1 MLAMQYASRFPAG
14 IEAAKARVNQR
25 KPLFAKTAGL
35 NQKFYLFDPK
45 ENIYAPIYIWR
56 SHEAAHAFLLDP
68 LFADVISTLG
78 RPRVRTWMVLSYMR
92 GPEPQDPVFAC
103 VETDKVPLGQD
114 LAELAKQSVEEEASF
129 RDKAG
134 LFARLVGLDPDRW
147 EISKFTFWT
156 RKTDLPKAA
165 DCTSSFDVIGYAA

>member
-14 IEAAKARVNQR
+14 IEAAKARVSLR

-35 NQKFYLFDPK
+35 NQKFYLYDPK

-56 SHEAAHAFLLDP
+56 SHDAAHGFLLDP

-92 GPEPQDPVFAC
+92 GPETDEPIFAC
-103 VETDKVPLGQD
+103 VETDKVPAGQD
-114 LAELAKQSVEEEASF
+114 LADLAKQSVSEEAAY
-129 RDKAG
+129 RDKSG

-147 EISKFTFWT
+147 ETSTFTFWT